1 MLNTKIKKIVKGSDR
16 STKYKKNIVFL
27 IVSQTL
33 GVFVSL
39 MLVPITL
46 NYLGTKEY
54 GVWITLTTLIAWFS
68 FFDIG
73 LGHGLRNKYA
83 EAKAQNDETNVRK
96 YVSTAF
102 YLLVLLSFL
111 IFLIVL
117 VASRFIN
124 WAMILNAPQALAPQL
139 NILAIIVA
147 GTFCIRFVVNIVST
161 LLTADQEPSIPAL
174 IGLLGQCL
182 SLLVVYLIT
191 KLTTSSLLYIG
202 IALSLSQIF
211 PLVLA
216 FIYLFSTKYKTIF
229 PSLSYFSKPHIRSIF
244 SLGIRFFVIQI
255 TALVIFQSN
264 NIIIAHVCGLE
275 DVTKFNIAYKY
286 IYILTMAFSTFV
298 NPLWSAITEAYIKE
312 DTLWINNIIKRLNQ
326 LLLLLAFA
334 GIILIMISPFVYK
347 IWLNNTFTPN
357 FVLLSLLLL
366 YFIFYSRS
374 LLYRSFMNGAGKISL
389 QFIVTFIQSLLHI
402 PFAILMGKYIGLPGI
417 VMVMILWAFI
427 NAIWEPIQFSR
438 IINKTAKGIW
448 NR

>member
-427 NAIWEPIQFSR
+427 NAIWEHIQFSR
-438 IINKTAKGIW
+438 NINKTAKGIW

>member
-1 MLNTKIKKIVKGSDR
+1 
-16 STKYKKNIVFL
+16 
-27 IVSQTL
+27 
-33 GVFVSL
+33 
-39 MLVPITL
+39 
-46 NYLGTKEY
+46 
-54 GVWITLTTLIAWFS
+54 
-68 FFDIG
+68 
-73 LGHGLRNKYA
+73 
-83 EAKAQNDETNVRK
+83 
-96 YVSTAF
+96 
-102 YLLVLLSFL
+102 
-111 IFLIVL
+111 
-117 VASRFIN
+117 
-124 WAMILNAPQALAPQL
+124 
-139 NILAIIVA
+139 
-147 GTFCIRFVVNIVST
+147 
-161 LLTADQEPSIPAL
+161 
-174 IGLLGQCL
+174 
-182 SLLVVYLIT
+182 
-191 KLTTSSLLYIG
+191 
-202 IALSLSQIF
+202 
-211 PLVLA
+211 LVLA

>member
-83 EAKAQNDETNVRK
+83 EAKAQNDDTNVRK

-124 WAMILNAPQALAPQL
+124 WAVILNAPQALAPQL

-202 IALSLSQIF
+202 IALSISQIF

-334 GIILIMISPFVYK
+334 GIILILISPFVYK